1 MKKLVSYAIVL
12 LCGML
17 LVSGIIVAPS
27 AAAAE
32 PGLTGTVAFQTI
44 SGGPIYAINA
54 DGSHLRQ
61 LTTGM
66 DPALSP
72 DGKWVAFT
80 RWEGSGDGAFGS
92 LWVINVDGTGER
104 QVQSF
109 VRQPKSPTWSPDGT
123 QVAVDMQ
130 HGGWVNPKRVCGHKG
145 PPPGSGAYDIEV
157 TREGPHSFKICYM
170 LPPNPYWGLEIVN
183 VASGDFQDQ
192 PSSSHAFSPTWDPAQ
207 AWHLVYKG
215 DLGLVSLDINRQ
227 TSWAL
232 TNDVDDH
239 SPAFSPDGSKIAVAY
254 WQTDHWDIQVMPA
267 PGTQAPWPAGASQ
280 DGQVNADGSG
290 RTRLTETSLNTLAAQ
305 IDRGEA
311 PHSFNNT
318 APAWSPDGSQIAFL
332 TDRNGPWEIWVM
344 NADGSNQRP
353 LFPAGALGGVTLQYH
368 NVDER
373 VLSWR

>member
-1 MKKLVSYAIVL
+1 MKKLISYAIVL

-27 AAAAE
+27 TAAAE
-32 PGLTGTVAFQTI
+32 PGLTGTIVFQTV

-80 RWEGSGDGAFGS
+80 RWEGTGDGAFGS

-130 HGGWVNPKRVCGHKG
+130 HGGWVQPKRVCGHGG

-157 TREGPHSFKICYM
+157 IREGPHEFKICFT
-170 LPPNPYWGLEIVN
+170 LPPNPYWGLEVVN

-232 TNDVDDH
+232 TNDVNDH

-254 WQTDHWDIQVMPA
+254 WQTDHWDVQVMPA

-280 DGQVNADGSG
+280 DGQVNADGSE
-290 RTRLTETSLNTLAAQ
+290 RTRLTETTLNTLAAQ
-305 IDRGEA
+305 INGGEA

-344 NADGSNQRP
+344 HADGSNQRP
-353 LFPAGALGGVTLQYH
+353 LFPAGTLDGVTLQYH

>member
-17 LVSGIIVAPS
+17 LMSGIIVAPS

-32 PGLTGTVAFQTI
+32 PGLTGTIVFQTI

-54 DGSHLRQ
+54 DGSHLCQ
-61 LTTGM
+61 LTNGM

-104 QVQSF
+104 QVQGF

-123 QVAVDMQ
+123 QIAVDMQ

-145 PPPGSGAYDIEV
+145 PPRGSGAYDIEAI
-157 TREGPHSFKICYM
+157 REGPHSFKICYT

-227 TSWAL
+227 ASWAL

-239 SPAFSPDGSKIAVAY
+239 SPVFSPDGSKIAVAY
-254 WQTDHWDIQVMPA
+254 WQTDHWDVQVI
-267 PGTQAPWPAGASQ
+267 
-280 DGQVNADGSG
+280 NADGSG
-290 RTRLTETSLNTLAAQ
+290 RTRLTETPLNTLAAQ
-305 IDRGEA
+305 INRGEA

-318 APAWSPDGSQIAFL
+318 APAWSPDGSHIAFL

-344 NADGSNQRP
+344 NADGSRQHP